1 MTALQL
7 IKALEAI
14 VKDYGNVPVVADYV
28 DLRERAGNLADD
40 CQFSDVCRVDAVKFA
55 HINVADDDG
64 GCAENKDG
72 TEKLRR
78 VAIIH

>member
-1 MTALQL
+1 MTANQL

-14 VKDYGNVPVVADYV
+14 IKDYGNVPVVADYV

-40 CQFSDVCRVDAVKFA
+40 CSMADVCRVDAVKFA
-55 HINVADDDG
+55 AINTADDDG
-64 GCAENKDG
+64 GIATNKDG
-72 TEKLRR
+72 SEKLRR